1 MKKLIKSKGQG
12 LLEFALILPVL
23 LGILLGIIE
32 AALVIQGHLAAQ
44 HIARETARWAVTY
57 QPLQGACIDRDK
69 DRHLADTGTP
79 GIDDADDYAPY
90 PNCPLPAW
98 PWADPGE
105 DDEHYAKRRVA
116 LIKNKARQT
125 AAGLRIQNEY
135 LGLTTADFNANLDK
149 PGFFGVQVWGYPDF
163 DTDCNDPDLA
173 NKVWDPSDAEPGCL
187 DHPGQEGLAVRV
199 QVVHNVEII
208 DPLYRVIAKFVMVQ
222 ADAQMI
228 NEGVQVGYGDQPPPS
243 FGHNPNPVVGPPG
256 GEDPT
261 PGPPPEDTPIP
272 PTPTLPPGYAIA
284 LASYPEGIEEPVNQ
298 MPDDRCHD
306 FVATLTYGT
315 ELTPIPNMPVS
326 FYTSIGAFNQSGIGE
341 NYTEAMTN
349 AQGQALVT
357 LCGNGPGTANLRA
370 WMDVDGNDEFN
381 GETDDTAH
389 KLWQVPSGPY
399 ILVADHEVV
408 ALDDNSAD
416 IMNHPITLTST
427 YDVYWCVHPSAAPG
441 TVDNNQLLMTVTV
454 NGSGDA
460 ENELFT
466 VPLNSNGEYRL
477 ETHPAGG
484 GGCGAADL
492 VAYSGRIYAVVALPD
507 LTITLNDPGYFC
519 PQTYFTVSATIEN
532 LTSGSSDEYIDV
544 DFYVDPLGTPYSP
557 IGQRKQWINGI
568 GPFET
573 VVVNAVL
580 WVENPGPHEFWA
592 RVDTSDFVEEGD
604 EDNNIDM
611 IAENTGGADDFIAD
625 FDTGW
630 DGFDYVD
637 SPFDIDTIKSNGA
650 YEQGDRSWNGG
661 VGGSGGMRVT
671 LGQGA
676 SSAYHLSGG
685 FRRTFNLSSPENV
698 TISFYYNLT
707 MDLHYED
714 EEWGQVFM
722 RLDGTDYSVGARL
735 YGIDGDESTDQTTG
749 WQQAVL
755 DMGTLSAG
763 NHTLI
768 IGGYNNQKS
777 QYNENTTIVIDNV
790 NVSLCPEG
798 TDPCP
803 WPTGP
808 IKPPGLLECSQ
819 LLQYGNFEGSGSK
832 VFGVWEAG
840 PSGSYYRG
848 SNYFADGTLSMRLH
862 TSLGNY
868 PSCAPLPNPYLYQTI
883 SIPTEVYTQSTL
895 TVQGYRLVA
904 DSESA
909 CCYDTTDPDDLL
921 YLKMRDGG
929 GNDIGTGDGELLTH
943 GGVVTKTW
951 QSFAIDV
958 TDIVE
963 PFTRAG
969 EDVQV
974 YFHGIRDTEDDLD
987 CTFFYLDSLECEIC
1001 TYWDIPE
1008 PIPGMA
1014 SFGGNVQLITHGGV
1028 PRSLQGVDVWAY
1040 SPQGGVHYTQ
1050 SIQDGT
1056 YHFYNVPP
1064 GTYTVYA
1071 EYWEG
1076 GVGGTLYTAIAVVTV
1091 GPDEQIDTV
1100 HLYL

>member
-12 LLEFALILPVL
+12 LLEFALILPIL

-44 HIARETARWAVTY
+44 HIAREAARWAVTY

-79 GIDDADDYAPY
+79 VDDADDYAPY
-90 PNCPLPAW
+90 PDCPLHFS
-98 PWADPGE
+98 PWANPSE
-105 DDEHYAKRRVA
+105 TDEEYAHRRVA
-116 LIKNKARQT
+116 LIKKKARQT
-125 AAGLRIQNEY
+125 AAGLRIQDEY

-149 PGFFGVQVWGYPDF
+149 PGFFGVRVWGYPSF
-163 DTDCNDPDLA
+163 DTDCNQTEPENLSE
-173 NKVWDPSDAEPGCL
+173 KVWNPADTNPGCL

-199 QVVHNVEII
+199 QVVHNVEIL
-208 DPLYRVIAKFVMVQ
+208 DPLYRVIAESVMVQ

-228 NEGVQVGYGDQPPPS
+228 NEGVQVGYGNEPPPS
-243 FGHNPNPVVGPPG
+243 FGHNPNPIVGPPG
-256 GEDPT
+256 GEPTLDPNAPDT
-261 PGPPPEDTPIP
+261 PPPAL
-272 PTPTLPPGYAIA
+272 PTLPPGYAIA
-284 LASYPEGIEEPVNQ
+284 LASYPEGLEQPVNQ

-306 FVATLTYGT
+306 FVATLTYGA

-326 FYTSIGAFNQSGIGE
+326 FYTSMGAFNQSGIGE
-341 NYTEAMTN
+341 DYTEAMTN

-357 LCGNGPGTANLRA
+357 LCANGPGTANLRA
-370 WMDVDGNDEFN
+370 WMDLDGNDQFN
-381 GETDDTAH
+381 SETNDTAH

-399 ILVADHEVV
+399 ILVGDHEVV
-408 ALDDNSAD
+408 ALDGNSAD

-427 YDVYWCVHPSAAPG
+427 YDVYWCVHPSAGPG

-454 NGSGDA
+454 NGAGDA

-466 VPLNSNGEYRL
+466 VPLDSNGEYRL

-484 GGCGAADL
+484 GGCGATDL
-492 VAYSGRIYAVVALPD
+492 VAYSGRIYAVLALPD
-507 LTITLNDPGYFC
+507 LAISITEPVTIC
-519 PQTYFTVSATIEN
+519 PETYFTVSATIEN
-532 LTSGSSDEYIDV
+532 LTSGSSDEYFDV

-557 IGQRKQWINGI
+557 IGQRKQWIDGI
-568 GPFET
+568 GPLET

-580 WVENPGPHEFWA
+580 WVEGPGEHEIWA
-592 RVDTSDFVEEGD
+592 RVDTSNFVEEGN
-604 EDNNIDM
+604 EENNDDSF
-611 IAENTGGADDFIAD
+611 AKTAGSTEPATG
-625 FDTGW
+625 DTDWRDPTG
-630 DGFDYVD
+630 DYAGSTGFDYPNRAYVD
-637 SPFDIDTIKSNGA
+637 GNGDGGYAYRNNNANGVSHVYRDYDLNLPANATIEGIEVGVDWWLDRTGGNSIRVYLTGDGGSSWTSYRTANTERTSDGWWSITDIEGGASDTWGHTWSPSELSNGNFRVRLELRTNNSHRDF
-650 YEQGDRSWNGG
+650 YIDW
-661 VGGSGGMRVT
+661 VPVRVT
-671 LGQGA
+671 YFTPA
-676 SSAYHLSGG
+676 
-685 FRRTFNLSSPENV
+685 T
-698 TISFYYNLT
+698 
-707 MDLHYED
+707 
-714 EEWGQVFM
+714 
-722 RLDGTDYSVGARL
+722 
-735 YGIDGDESTDQTTG
+735 
-749 WQQAVL
+749 
-755 DMGTLSAG
+755 
-763 NHTLI
+763 
-768 IGGYNNQKS
+768 
-777 QYNENTTIVIDNV
+777 
-790 NVSLCPEG
+790 CPPG

-868 PSCAPLPNPYLYQTI
+868 PSCAPLPNPYLYQTV
-883 SIPTEVYTQSTL
+883 SIPAEVYTQTTL

-904 DSESA
+904 DSESP

-921 YLKMRDGG
+921 YLKMKDGG
-929 GNDIGTGDGELLTH
+929 GSDIVAGDGELLTH

-951 QSFAIDV
+951 EPFAIDV

-1014 SFGGNVQLITHGGV
+1014 SFGGNVQLITHGGI
-1028 PRSLQGVDVWAY
+1028 PRSLQGIDVWAY

-1056 YHFYNVPP
+1056 YHFYNIEP